1 MLLLFLIIMTES
13 KITLKYVPIF
23 SELDD
28 SILSRIQELGL
39 LRNYKKDMLIMD
51 ETGDNTSGL
60 FIITK
65 GAVKVT
71 RNDTEGREIILTI
84 LGEYEYFG
92 EMSLLDGENPSAN
105 VVAMEDTELFYL
117 GREQF
122 MQLIQY
128 NPKITYALLEGLIRR
143 LRAADDKIKSLS
155 LLKAEGKII
164 TAIIQL
170 AEVSGTMKQGLVE
183 FDLPFQH
190 DIANIAGTSRETVS
204 RVLHSLE
211 KKGLVELDGSK
222 IRIPDYNTFKKSF
235 G

>member
-1 MLLLFLIIMTES
+1 MTES
-13 KITLKYVPIF
+13 RIILKYVPIF

-28 SILSRIQELGL
+28 NILSRIEELGI
-39 LRNYKKDMLIMD
+39 LRNYKKDMVIMD
-51 ETGDNTSGL
+51 ENDLNHAGL
-60 FIITK
+60 FVITK

-71 RNDTEGREIILTI
+71 RNDTEGREIIITI
-84 LGEYEYFG
+84 LGEYDYFG

-105 VVAMEDTELFYL
+105 VVAMEDTELFHL

-128 NPKITYALLEGLIRR
+128 NPKITYAILEGLIKR

-170 AEVSGTMKQGLVE
+170 AEISGIMKQGLVE
-183 FDLPFQH
+183 VDLPFQH

-211 KKGLVELDGSK
+211 KKGLVQLDGSK

>member
-1 MLLLFLIIMTES
+1 MTDS
-13 KITLKYVPIF
+13 KIILKYVPIF

-28 SILSRIQELGL
+28 SILGRIEELGVT
-39 LRNYKKDMLIMD
+39 RSYKKDMLIMD
-51 ETGDNTSGL
+51 ENNDNTSGL

-65 GAVKVT
+65 GSVKVT
-71 RNDTEGREIILTI
+71 RNDSEGKEIILTI

-105 VVAMEDTELFYL
+105 VSAMEDTELFFI

-122 MQLIQY
+122 MQLIEY
-128 NPKITYALLEGLIRR
+128 NPKITHALLEGLIRR

-155 LLKAEGKII
+155 LLKAEGKIV

-170 AEVSGTMKQGLVE
+170 AELSGIMKQGLVE
-183 FDLPFQH
+183 VDLPFQH

-211 KKGLVELDGSK
+211 KKGLIQLDGSK
-222 IRIPDYNTFKKSF
+222 IRIPNYNNFKKSF

>member
-1 MLLLFLIIMTES
+1 MAES
-13 KITLKYVPIF
+13 KIILKYVPIF

-28 SILSRIQELGL
+28 SILARIEELGVT
-39 LRNYKKDMLIMD
+39 RGYKKDMIIMD
-51 ETGDNTSGL
+51 EKNENASGL
-60 FIITK
+60 FIIK
-65 GAVKVT
+65 EGSVKVT

-105 VVAMEDTELFYL
+105 VAAMEDTELFYL

-122 MQLIQY
+122 MQLIEY
-128 NPKITYALLEGLIRR
+128 NPKITYALLEGLIKR

-155 LLKAEGKII
+155 LLKAEGKIVS
-164 TAIIQL
+164 AIIQL
-170 AEVSGTMKQGLVE
+170 AELSGIMKQGLVE
-183 FDLPFQH
+183 LDLPFQH

-211 KKGLVELDGSK
+211 KKGLIQLDGSK

-235 G
+235 S

>member
-1 MLLLFLIIMTES
+1 MINDS
-13 KITLKYVPIF
+13 KVILKYVPIF

-28 SILSRIQELGL
+28 NILSRIEELGL
-39 LRNYKKDMLIMD
+39 FRNYKKDMIIMD
-51 ETGDNTSGL
+51 EGNEGPGL

-71 RNDTEGREIILTI
+71 RNDSEGREIILTI

-92 EMSLLDGENPSAN
+92 EMSLLDGQNPSAN
-105 VVAMEDTELFYL
+105 VIAMENTELFYL

-128 NPKITYALLEGLIRR
+128 NPKITFALLEGLIKR

-164 TAIIQL
+164 SAIIQL
-170 AEVSGTMKQGLVE
+170 AEISGTMKQGMVE
-183 FDLPFQH
+183 VDLPFQH

-204 RVLHSLE
+204 RVLHALE
-211 KKGLVELDGSK
+211 KKGLVQLDGSK
-222 IRIPDYNTFKKSF
+222 IRIPDYNTFKKSY

>member
-1 MLLLFLIIMTES
+1 MLNDS
-13 KITLKYVPIF
+13 KVILKYVPIF

-28 SILSRIQELGL
+28 NILSRIEELGL
-39 LRNYKKDMLIMD
+39 FRNYKKDMIIMD
-51 ETGDNTSGL
+51 EGNEGPGL

-65 GAVKVT
+65 GAVKIT
-71 RNDTEGREIILTI
+71 RNDSEGREIILTI

-92 EMSLLDGENPSAN
+92 EMSLLDGQNPSAN
-105 VVAMEDTELFYL
+105 VIAMENTELFYL

-128 NPKITYALLEGLIRR
+128 NPKITYALLEGLIKR

-164 TAIIQL
+164 SAIIQL
-170 AEVSGTMKQGLVE
+170 AEISGTMKQGMVE
-183 FDLPFQH
+183 VDLPFQH

-204 RVLHSLE
+204 RVLHALE
-211 KKGLVELDGSK
+211 KKGLVQLEGSK
-222 IRIPDYNTFKKSF
+222 IRIPDYNTFKKSY

>member
-1 MLLLFLIIMTES
+1 MTDS
-13 KITLKYVPIF
+13 KIILKYVPIF

-28 SILSRIQELGL
+28 SILSRIEELGIT
-39 LRNYKKDMLIMD
+39 RNYKKDMIILD
-51 ETGDNTSGL
+51 ETNNDASGL
-60 FIITK
+60 FIVIN
-65 GAVKVT
+65 GSVKVT
-71 RNDTEGREIILTI
+71 RNDAEGREIILTI

-105 VVAMEDTELFYL
+105 VSAMENTELFYI
-117 GREQF
+117 GRDQF

-128 NPKITYALLEGLIRR
+128 NPKITFALLEGMIKR

-155 LLKAEGKII
+155 LLKAEGKIVK
-164 TAIIQL
+164 AIIQL
-170 AEVSGTMKQGLVE
+170 AEISGKMKQGSVE
-183 FDLPFQH
+183 VDLPFQH

-211 KKGLVELDGSK
+211 KKGLVQLDGSK
-222 IRIPDYNTFKKSF
+222 IKIPDYDEFRAKF

>member
-1 MLLLFLIIMTES
+1 MTES
-13 KITLKYVPIF
+13 KIILKYVPIF

-28 SILSRIQELGL
+28 SILARIQELGI
-39 LRNYKKDMLIMD
+39 LRKYKKDMIIMD
-51 ETGDNTSGL
+51 ETNDSVSGL
-60 FIITK
+60 FIIIQ

-71 RNDTEGREIILTI
+71 RNDAEGREIILSI

-105 VVAMEDTELFYL
+105 VVSMENTELFYL

-122 MQLIQY
+122 MQLIEY
-128 NPKITYALLEGLIRR
+128 NPKITFALLEGLIKR

-164 TAIIQL
+164 NAIIQL
-170 AEVSGTMKQGLVE
+170 AEMSGTMKQGLVE
-183 FDLPFQH
+183 VDLPYQH

-211 KKGLVELDGSK
+211 KKGLLQLDGSK
-222 IRIPDYNTFKKSF
+222 IRIPDYDAFKKSF

>member
-1 MLLLFLIIMTES
+1 MTES
-13 KITLKYVPIF
+13 KIILKYVPIF
-23 SELDD
+23 SELED
-28 SILSRIQELGL
+28 SILTRIEELGVI
-39 LRNYKKDMLIMD
+39 RSYKKDIIIMD
-51 ETGDNTSGL
+51 EKNENPSGL
-60 FIITK
+60 FIVK
-65 GAVKVT
+65 EGSVKVT

-105 VVAMEDTELFYL
+105 VAAMEDTELFYL

-122 MQLIQY
+122 MQLIEY
-128 NPKITYALLEGLIRR
+128 NPKITYALLEGLIKR

-155 LLKAEGKII
+155 LLKAEGKIVS
-164 TAIIQL
+164 AIIQL
-170 AEVSGTMKQGLVE
+170 AELSGIMKQGLVE
-183 FDLPFQH
+183 LDLPFQH

-211 KKGLVELDGSK
+211 KKGLIQLDGSK

-235 G
+235 S

>member
-1 MLLLFLIIMTES
+1 MIDS
-13 KITLKYVPIF
+13 KIILKYVPIF
-23 SELDD
+23 SDLDD
-28 SILSRIQELGL
+28 SILTRIEELGVI
-39 LRNYKKDMLIMD
+39 RNYKKDMVIMD
-51 ETGDNTSGL
+51 ETDLNNTGL
-60 FIITK
+60 FVITK

-71 RNDTEGREIILTI
+71 RNDTEGREIIITI
-84 LGEYEYFG
+84 LGEYDYFG

-128 NPKITYALLEGLIRR
+128 NPKITYAILEGLIKR

-170 AEVSGTMKQGLVE
+170 AEISGVMKQGLVE
-183 FDLPFQH
+183 VELPFQH

-211 KKGLVELDGSK
+211 KKGLVQLDGSK
-222 IRIPDYNTFKKSF
+222 IRIPDYSTFKKSF
-235 G
+235 S

>member
-1 MLLLFLIIMTES
+1 MTES
-13 KITLKYVPIF
+13 KIILKYVPIF

-28 SILSRIQELGL
+28 SILSRIEELGVT
-39 LRNYKKDMLIMD
+39 RNYKKDMMIMD
-51 ETGDNTSGL
+51 ENNGNVSGL

-65 GAVKVT
+65 GSVKVT

-105 VVAMEDTELFYL
+105 VTAMEDSELFFI

-122 MQLIQY
+122 MQLIEY

-155 LLKAEGKII
+155 LLKAEGKIMS
-164 TAIIQL
+164 AIIQL
-170 AEVSGTMKQGLVE
+170 AELSGIMKQGLVE
-183 FDLPFQH
+183 VDLPFQH

-211 KKGLVELDGSK
+211 KKGMIELDGSK
-222 IRIPDYNTFKKSF
+222 IRIPDYNNFKKSF
-235 G
+235 D

>member
-1 MLLLFLIIMTES
+1 MTDSRII
-13 KITLKYVPIF
+13 LKYVPIF

-28 SILSRIQELGL
+28 SILSRIEELGV
-39 LRNYKKDMLIMD
+39 LRNYKKDMVIMD
-51 ETGDNTSGL
+51 EADLNNAGL
-60 FIITK
+60 FVITK

-71 RNDTEGREIILTI
+71 RNDTEGREIIITI
-84 LGEYEYFG
+84 LGEYDYFG

-117 GREQF
+117 GRDQF
-122 MQLIQY
+122 MQLIQF
-128 NPKITYALLEGLIRR
+128 NPKITYALLEGLIKR

-170 AEVSGTMKQGLVE
+170 AEISGIMKQGLVE
-183 FDLPFQH
+183 VDLPFQH

-211 KKGLVELDGSK
+211 KKGLVQLDGSK

>member
-1 MLLLFLIIMTES
+1 MINDS
-13 KITLKYVPIF
+13 KVILKYVPIF

-28 SILSRIQELGL
+28 NILSRIEELGL
-39 LRNYKKDMLIMD
+39 FRNYKKDMIIMD
-51 ETGDNTSGL
+51 EGNEGPGL

-71 RNDTEGREIILTI
+71 RNDSEGREIILTI

-92 EMSLLDGENPSAN
+92 EMSLLDGQNPSAN
-105 VVAMEDTELFYL
+105 VIAMENTELFYL

-128 NPKITYALLEGLIRR
+128 NPKITFALLEGLIKR
-143 LRAADDKIKSLS
+143 LRSADDKIKSLS

-164 TAIIQL
+164 SAIIQL
-170 AEVSGTMKQGLVE
+170 AEISGTMKQGMVE
-183 FDLPFQH
+183 VDLPFQH

-204 RVLHSLE
+204 RVLHALE
-211 KKGLVELDGSK
+211 KKGLVQLDGSK
-222 IRIPDYNTFKKSF
+222 IRIPDYNTFKKSY

>member
-1 MLLLFLIIMTES
+1 MTES
-13 KITLKYVPIF
+13 KIILKYVPIF

-28 SILSRIQELGL
+28 SILSRIEELGVT
-39 LRNYKKDMLIMD
+39 RNYKKDMMIMD
-51 ETGDNTSGL
+51 ENSGNASGL
-60 FIITK
+60 FIITR
-65 GAVKVT
+65 GSVKVT
-71 RNDTEGREIILTI
+71 RNDAEGREIILTI

-105 VVAMEDTELFYL
+105 VTAMEDTELFYI

-122 MQLIQY
+122 MQLIEY

-155 LLKAEGKII
+155 LLKAEGKIVS
-164 TAIIQL
+164 AIIQL
-170 AEVSGTMKQGLVE
+170 AELSGIMKQGLVE
-183 FDLPFQH
+183 VDLPFQH

-211 KKGLVELDGSK
+211 KKGLIQLDGSK
-222 IRIPDYNTFKKSF
+222 IRIPDYNDFKNSF

>member
-1 MLLLFLIIMTES
+1 MTES
-13 KITLKYVPIF
+13 KIILKYVPIF

-28 SILSRIQELGL
+28 SILARIQELGI
-39 LRNYKKDMLIMD
+39 LRKYKKDMIIMD
-51 ETGDNTSGL
+51 ETNDSGSGL
-60 FIITK
+60 FIIIQ

-71 RNDTEGREIILTI
+71 RNDAEGREIILSI

-105 VVAMEDTELFYL
+105 VVSMENTELFYL

-122 MQLIQY
+122 MQLIEY
-128 NPKITYALLEGLIRR
+128 NPKITFALLEGLIKR

-164 TAIIQL
+164 NAIIQL
-170 AEVSGTMKQGLVE
+170 AEMSGTMKQGLVE
-183 FDLPFQH
+183 VDLPYQH

-211 KKGLVELDGSK
+211 KKGLLQLDGSK
-222 IRIPDYNTFKKSF
+222 IRIPDYDAFKKSF

>member
-1 MLLLFLIIMTES
+1 MNTSNII
-13 KITLKYVPIF
+13 LKYVPIF
-23 SELDD
+23 AELDEEM
-28 SILSRIQELGL
+28 LARIEELGMM
-39 LRNYKKDMLIMD
+39 RNYKKDMIIMD
-51 ETGDNTSGL
+51 ETNENTPGL
-60 FIITK
+60 FIVTT
-65 GAVKVT
+65 GSVKVT
-71 RNDTEGREIILTI
+71 RNDAEGREIILSI

-105 VVAMEDTELFYL
+105 VVAMENTELFYL

-122 MQLIQY
+122 MQLIEY
-128 NPKITYALLEGLIRR
+128 NPKITYSLLEGLIKR

-164 TAIIQL
+164 TAIVQL
-170 AEVSGTMKQGLVE
+170 AEVSGIMKHGMVE
-183 FDLPFQH
+183 VELPFQH

-211 KKGLVELDGSK
+211 KKGVVELDGSK
-222 IRIPDYNTFKKSF
+222 IKIPDYDSFKSKF

>member
-1 MLLLFLIIMTES
+1 MNDS
-13 KITLKYVPIF
+13 KIILKYVPIF

-28 SILSRIQELGL
+28 DILARIEELGMS
-39 LRNYKKDMLIMD
+39 RNYKKDMIIMD
-51 ETGDNTSGL
+51 EMNDNTPGL
-60 FIITK
+60 FIVTR
-65 GAVKVT
+65 GSVKVT
-71 RNDTEGREIILTI
+71 RNDTEGREIILSI

-105 VVAMEDTELFYL
+105 VVAMDNTELFYV

-122 MQLIQY
+122 LQLIEY
-128 NPKITYALLEGLIRR
+128 NPKITFALMEGLIKR

-155 LLKAEGKII
+155 LLKAEGKIV
-164 TAIIQL
+164 TAIVQL
-170 AEVSGTMKQGLVE
+170 AEVSGMMKHGMVE
-183 FDLPFQH
+183 VDLPFQH

-222 IRIPDYNTFKKSF
+222 IKIPDYDTFKKSF
-235 G
+235 V

>member
-1 MLLLFLIIMTES
+1 MFMNES
-13 KITLKYVPIF
+13 KIILKYVPIF

-28 SILSRIQELGL
+28 SILSRIEELGVT
-39 LRNYKKDMLIMD
+39 RNYKKDMMIMD
-51 ETGDNTSGL
+51 ENNGNASGL

-65 GAVKVT
+65 GSVKVT
-71 RNDTEGREIILTI
+71 RNDAEGREIILTI

-105 VVAMEDTELFYL
+105 VTAMEDSELFYI

-122 MQLIQY
+122 MQLIEY
-128 NPKITYALLEGLIRR
+128 KPKITYALLEGLIRR

-155 LLKAEGKII
+155 LLKAEGKIMS
-164 TAIIQL
+164 AIIQL
-170 AEVSGTMKQGLVE
+170 AELSGIMKQGLVE
-183 FDLPFQH
+183 VDLPFQH

-211 KKGLVELDGSK
+211 KKGMIELDGSK
-222 IRIPDYNTFKKSF
+222 IRIPDYNNFKKSF

>member
-1 MLLLFLIIMTES
+1 MNDS
-13 KITLKYVPIF
+13 KIILKYVPIF

-28 SILSRIQELGL
+28 DILSRIEELGM
-39 LRNYKKDMLIMD
+39 LRNYKKDMMIVD
-51 ETGDNTSGL
+51 ETNEGPGL
-60 FIITK
+60 FVVIK

-71 RNDTEGREIILTI
+71 RNDSEGREIILTI

-92 EMSLLDGENPSAN
+92 EMSLLDGQYPSAN
-105 VVAMEDTELFYL
+105 VIAMENTELFYL
-117 GREQF
+117 GRDEF

-128 NPKITYALLEGLIRR
+128 NPKITFALLEGLIRR

-164 TAIIQL
+164 SAIIQL
-170 AEVSGTMKQGLVE
+170 AEISGIMKQGLVE
-183 FDLPFQH
+183 VELPFQH

-211 KKGLVELDGSK
+211 KKGLVQLDGSK
-222 IRIPDYNTFKKSF
+222 IRIPDYGTFKKTF

>member
-1 MLLLFLIIMTES
+1 MNDS
-13 KITLKYVPIF
+13 KIILKYVPIF

-28 SILSRIQELGL
+28 DILSRIEELGM
-39 LRNYKKDMLIMD
+39 LRNYKKDMMIVD
-51 ETGDNTSGL
+51 ETNEGPGL
-60 FIITK
+60 FVVIK

-71 RNDTEGREIILTI
+71 RNDSEGREIILTI

-92 EMSLLDGENPSAN
+92 EMSLLDGQHPSAN
-105 VVAMEDTELFYL
+105 VIAMENTELFYL
-117 GREQF
+117 GRDEF

-128 NPKITYALLEGLIRR
+128 NPKITFALLEGLIRR

-164 TAIIQL
+164 SAIIQL
-170 AEVSGTMKQGLVE
+170 AEISGIMKQGLVE
-183 FDLPFQH
+183 VELPFQH

-211 KKGLVELDGSK
+211 KKGLVQLDGSK
-222 IRIPDYNTFKKSF
+222 IRIPDYGTFKKTF

>member
-1 MLLLFLIIMTES
+1 MMNDS
-13 KITLKYVPIF
+13 KVILKYVPIF

-28 SILSRIQELGL
+28 SILSRIEELGIF
-39 LRNYKKDMLIMD
+39 RNYKKEMVIMD
-51 ETGDNTSGL
+51 ESNEGPGL

-71 RNDTEGREIILTI
+71 RNDSEGREIILTI

-92 EMSLLDGENPSAN
+92 EMSLLDGQNPSAN
-105 VVAMEDTELFYL
+105 VVAMENTEVFYIS
-117 GREQF
+117 RDEF
-122 MQLIQY
+122 MHLIQY
-128 NPKITYALLEGLIRR
+128 NPKITFALLEGLIKR

-164 TAIIQL
+164 SAIIQL
-170 AEVSGTMKQGLVE
+170 AEISGIMKQGMVE
-183 FDLPFQH
+183 VDLPFQH

-204 RVLHSLE
+204 RVLHALE
-211 KKGLVELDGSK
+211 KKGLVQLDGSK

-235 G
+235 S

>member
-1 MLLLFLIIMTES
+1 MAETKFI
-13 KITLKYVPIF
+13 LKYVPLF

-28 SILSRIQELGL
+28 SILSRIEDLGMM
-39 LRNYKKDMLIMD
+39 RNYKKDLIIMD
-51 ETGDNTSGL
+51 ESNNGIYGL

-71 RNDTEGREIILTI
+71 RNDAEGREIILTI
-84 LGEYEYFG
+84 LGEYDYFG

-105 VVAMEDTELFYL
+105 VVAMENTELFFL
-117 GREQF
+117 GRDEF
-122 MQLIQY
+122 MQLIEY
-128 NPKITYALLEGLIRR
+128 NPKITFALLEGLIKR

-164 TAIIQL
+164 TAVIQL
-170 AEVSGTMKQGLVE
+170 SEISGVMKQGSVE
-183 FDLPFQH
+183 VDLPYQH

-211 KKGLVELDGSK
+211 KKGLIQLDGSK
-222 IRIPDYNTFKKSF
+222 IRIPDYDNFKKSF